1 MKTRYMRVL
10 LGILLSIVSFAPV
23 KGNVTNVD
31 FAPAHWIWYPS
42 GRVLQNTF
50 VLFRKEFN
58 LEKQP
63 KQAIGWILAD
73 SRYQLFV
80 NGHRVQWGPA
90 PHDPRWPEADPV
102 DVTSL
107 LKEGKNVIA
116 CQVLFYGMGEG
127 TWAMGKP
134 GLIMNLDVDG
144 EKIVTDNTW
153 KSFLADSWKPGQYK
167 RSFLRTLQECF
178 DANKFPYG
186 WDTADFQENADWI
199 PASESQASAAKP
211 SICAGFAEYQWEI
224 YGNQS
229 TTDIRQRSIPMMK
242 ENNVSVDKLVET
254 AWVTWKRPCEEYFDM
269 LVPNAP

>member
-107 LKEGKNVIA
+107 
-116 CQVLFYGMGEG
+116 
-127 TWAMGKP
+127 
-134 GLIMNLDVDG
+134 
-144 EKIVTDNTW
+144 
-153 KSFLADSWKPGQYK
+153 
-167 RSFLRTLQECF
+167 
-178 DANKFPYG
+178 
-186 WDTADFQENADWI
+186 
-199 PASESQASAAKP
+199 
-211 SICAGFAEYQWEI
+211 
-224 YGNQS
+224 
-229 TTDIRQRSIPMMK
+229 
-242 ENNVSVDKLVET
+242 
-254 AWVTWKRPCEEYFDM
+254 
-269 LVPNAP
+269 